1 MRQSTAMNKQLQVKM
16 SRQLKDILNKEVLK
30 RKISIT
36 DLINDLYSV
45 AMNEL
50 DKDYLQEIV
59 YNYIF
64 SKYAVDDRTTV
75 SYYNTLAF
83 KTRMKDFCKKLN
95 IKQIY
100 LISALIINIDVVLP
114 IVDDDDEGADDNEKR

>member
-1 MRQSTAMNKQLQVKM
+1 MNKQLQVKM